1 MPISSDKM
9 KKNATPSYPK
19 GNLWLLIVGFVVL
32 ASLPFLVPRLG
43 FLSLIA
49 FIPLFQLD
57 RLLREHQVRHAFW
70 YFYAAFLGFNIAST
84 FWIWFVSA
92 AGAIAAILL
101 NALQMTAVVAIYRWG
116 GRILRQLE
124 KRPAAAD
131 FISLIFLAVTW
142 LAWEHIYFNI
152 EISWPWLCLGNSFA
166 TNPEMVQ
173 WYEWTG
179 AVGGSAWILLCNILL
194 FLAISK
200 RPGRGRR
207 ICRWSA
213 AAVVVL
219 PLLASEIRYAT
230 YKESED
236 PMEVVVIQPNIDPF
250 EKYGV
255 KPQSAY
261 DARLIEL
268 MARETTSETRY
279 IVTPETFTFSWD
291 IDNPQDNA
299 SYQRYR
305 AFLSAHPGT
314 DLLLGALTTRRYE
327 CSTKPTRSARPN
339 GEGHWYDV
347 YNTALVMDSQQV
359 YGSYVK
365 SKLVPGVEII
375 PYENVLK
382 FLGPLVSRFGGS
394 STSYGTQDEMDAIP
408 CSDGR
413 KLGAMICYESVY
425 GDWSRMATKKGASFL
440 AVMTNDGW
448 WGDTPGYR
456 QHFNYARLRAIENR
470 RDVVQAANTG
480 TSGFINQRGD
490 VLARTG
496 WWEETTL
503 RGTINGNDTLTAF
516 ARIGDRTG
524 RAACLTFFIL
534 LVSLIIWKAAAAS
547 DKRSARGKSASGNA

>member
-1 MPISSDKM
+1 MLQTSPEM
-9 KKNATPSYPK
+9 KKASSSRAK
-19 GNLWLLIVGFVVL
+19 GNLWLLVAGFILL
-32 ASLPFLVPRLG
+32 ASLPYLVPRLG

-57 RLLREHQVRHAFW
+57 RQLRENQVRHAFW
-70 YFYAAFLGFNIAST
+70 YYYVAFLGFNIATT

-101 NALQMTAVVAIYRWG
+101 NALQMAAVFAIYRWAA
-116 GRILRQLE
+116 RIIRQRE
-124 KRPAAAD
+124 KRP
-131 FISLIFLAVTW
+131 SLAEGLSLLFFAITW
-142 LAWEHIYFNI
+142 LAWEHVYFNI
-152 EISWPWLCLGNSFA
+152 ELSWPWLCLGNSFA

-194 FLAISK
+194 YLAISSPAS
-200 RPGRGRR
+200 RARR
-207 ICRWSA
+207 ITGWSA
-213 AAVVVL
+213 AAMVFL
-219 PLLASEIRYAT
+219 PLLTSEIRYAT

-268 MARETTSETRY
+268 MAREVTPQTRFV
-279 IVTPETFTFSWD
+279 ITPETFTFDFD
-291 IDNPQDNA
+291 IDQPDSSA
-299 SYQRYR
+299 PYRRYR
-305 AFLSAHPGT
+305 AFLSAHPET
-314 DLLLGALTTRRYE
+314 DLLLGALTFRYFE
-327 CSTKPTRSARPN
+327 CSAKPTRSARPN
-339 GEGHWYDV
+339 GPGKWFDV
-347 YNTALVMDSQQV
+347 YNTALVMDKDQV

-375 PYENVLK
+375 PYENVFK
-382 FLGPLVSRFGGS
+382 FLGPIVAKFGGS
-394 STSYGTQDEMDAIP
+394 NSSYGTQDEMDAIP

-480 TSGFINQRGD
+480 TSGLINQRGD
-490 VLARTG
+490 VLAKTG
-496 WWEETTL
+496 WWVETTL
-503 RGTINGNDTLTAF
+503 KGTINGNSQLTAF
-516 ARIGDRTG
+516 ARHGDRTG
-524 RAACLTFFIL
+524 RTASIVFLVL
-534 LVSLIIWKAAAAS
+534 LVALLIWKLADAS
-547 DKRSARGKSASGNA
+547 DKRSGRGKSASGNA